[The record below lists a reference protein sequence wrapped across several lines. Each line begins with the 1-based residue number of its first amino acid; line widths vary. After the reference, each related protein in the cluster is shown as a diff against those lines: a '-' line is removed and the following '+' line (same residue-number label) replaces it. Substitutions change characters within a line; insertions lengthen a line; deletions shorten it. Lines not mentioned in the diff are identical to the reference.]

1 MMEKKLTALFAYQH
15 VEQEPHLRQLIAQ
28 TEERWP
34 AQAQELDDET
44 LELVAAAGEPA
55 MPRETSTLRDA
66 KRRPLDGLR

>member
-44 LELVAAAGEPA
+44 LELVAAAGEPTL
-55 MPRETSTLRDA
+55 TSEAPAWKDPKGRV
-66 KRRPLDGLR
+66 PGGLR